1 MKLNFKYKII
11 LPVFFLLVAG
21 LGGMAFISSSK
32 SKSALENNM
41 IEHLVKTSQSMI
53 LTMDTWVQDRTR
65 DIETWQTMAGC
76 ADLFENGEQ
85 SKTAGQNI
93 NQMFDQLRQRYGFY
107 EGISIA
113 GPTGDILAGSPTSI
127 IGKINVGQRDYFK
140 GAMSGQTQISNVLQ
154 SKASGNPIFVIATPI
169 KSGGT
174 IHGILFA
181 VVDLQAFSSKFTD
194 SVKIGEK
201 GHAYLL
207 SDEGMVVAHSDKSKI
222 NRLTLA
228 DTDHGRQILSQNNG
242 SFPAT
247 VDQRAV
253 HNAFAHSGTINVIAV
268 VQSDDQEMFAPI
280 NAQTRFN
287 LMISFFIILFAVGF
301 VWITASIIV
310 RPVNATVAALKDIC
324 EGDGDLTQR
333 IHIQSHDE
341 IGQMANWVNNLIS
354 RLNKIIVHIGI
365 DSETVS
371 ASSEELLSVAEL
383 MLEDSQ
389 SFTGKSETV
398 AAAAEE
404 MSQNM
409 ETVAAATEQAV
420 DYLGSVTESTGQIKE
435 NLDKVAENCNR
446 ARQITQTAGEAVSTA
461 TDKVVR
467 LGASAEDI
475 TKVTEAITDIAE
487 QTNLLALNATIEA
500 ARAGEAGKGFA
511 VVAGEIKGLAA
522 QTADATKDIKQRIEE
537 IQESSTATV
546 QEVEQITQVISEVT
560 RIVSEI
566 AESIEEQS
574 EYSSV
579 VAENTELV
587 SSGIR
592 EVNESVVETSTAATQ
607 ISHDITK
614 VNEVSQEMT
623 QRSVRLKESAQELS
637 TLSGKLRNMIGV
649 FKVSLEEAGV
659 EKGPDIKPE
668 NINDLMPWGSRLALG
683 LPEIDKQHKELVSM
697 VNELHRAMKM
707 KMGSREA
714 GAVLTRLAEYTVY
727 HFGYEEELF
736 DAHGYPDKV
745 NHKKVHED
753 LVGKVVA
760 FTKEFEQGRAAIS
773 MDLMKFLTDWLKNH
787 IMKTDK
793 AYAPF
798 LKNKLGL

>member
-1 MKLNFKYKII
+1 MRLNFKYKII

-21 LGGMAFISSSK
+21 LGGMAFISISK
-32 SKSALENNM
+32 SKSALKNN
-41 IEHLVKTSQSMI
+41 IINQLVKTSRSTI
-53 LTMDTWVQDRTR
+53 VTMDAWVESRTK
-65 DIETWQTMAGC
+65 DIETWQAMADC
-76 ADLFENGEQ
+76 RDLFKEGDADAARE
-85 SKTAGQNI
+85 NI
-93 NQMFDQLRQRYGFY
+93 NQMFKQLRQRYGFY

-113 GPTGDILAGSPTSI
+113 DATGNITAGSPTSI

-140 GAMSGQTQISNVLQ
+140 SAMAGQTEVSDVLQ
-154 SKASGNPIFVIATPI
+154 SKASKNPIFVIATPI
-169 KSGGT
+169 KSRRAIYGV
-174 IHGILFA
+174 LFA
-181 VVDLQAFSSKFTD
+181 VVDLQAFSDKFTD
-194 SVKIGEK
+194 TVKIGKK
-201 GHAYLL
+201 GHAYLI
-207 SDEGMVVAHSDKSKI
+207 SNEGMVVAHSDKSKI
-222 NRLTLA
+222 NQVNLA
-228 DTDHGRQILSQNNG
+228 DTAHGQQILSQNNG
-242 SFPAT
+242 SFSAT

-253 HNAFAHSGTINVIAV
+253 HNAFAHSSKINVIAV

-287 LMISFFIILFAVGF
+287 LIISVFIILFAVVF
-301 VWITASIIV
+301 VWISASIIV
-310 RPVNATVAALKDIC
+310 RPVNATVAALKNIC

-341 IGQMANWVNNLIS
+341 IGQMATWVNNLIV
-354 RLNKIIVHIGI
+354 RLNKIIVQIGI

-371 ASSEELLSVAEL
+371 AASEELLSVAEM

-398 AAAAEE
+398 ATAAGE
-404 MSQNM
+404 MSQSM
-409 ETVAAATEQAV
+409 EAVASATEQAV
-420 DYLGSVTESTGQIKE
+420 EYLGSVTDSTGQIKQ

-446 ARQITQTAGEAVSTA
+446 ARQITQTAGDTVNTA

-475 TKVTEAITDIAE
+475 TKVTEVITDIAE

-537 IQESSTATV
+537 IQASSTATV

-574 EYSSV
+574 EYASG

-592 EVNESVVETSTAATQ
+592 EVNESVVESSTASTQ
-607 ISHDITK
+607 ISHDITE

-637 TLSGKLRNMIGV
+637 TLSGQLRHMIGV
-649 FKVSLEEAGV
+649 FKVSIEDAGV
-659 EKGPDIKPE
+659 DKGPDIKPE
-668 NINDLMPWGSRLALG
+668 DINDLMPWGRRLALG

-714 GAVLTRLAEYTVY
+714 GAILTRLAEYTVY

-736 DAHGYPDKV
+736 DAHGYPDTV
-745 NHKKVHED
+745 NHKKIHKD
-753 LVGKVVA
+753 LVAKVVA

-773 MDLMKFLTDWLKNH
+773 MDLMQFLTDWLKNH

-798 LKNKLGL
+798 FKDKLGL